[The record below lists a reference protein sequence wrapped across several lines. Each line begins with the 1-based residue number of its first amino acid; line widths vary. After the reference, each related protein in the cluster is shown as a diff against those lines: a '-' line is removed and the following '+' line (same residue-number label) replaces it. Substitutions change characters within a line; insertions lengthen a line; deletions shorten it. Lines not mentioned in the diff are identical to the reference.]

1 MLKKKVLILISV
13 FVIICTLLVA
23 CKSTKED
30 GAYSGEDNEYS
41 SSEQVEENDG
51 EDNDIDDYSK
61 EEDSPSNKNKS
72 TNKKTNKKKS
82 EKVTYTTTKPI
93 PTKEKDFVIYDN
105 GTTTIIHKTVY
116 DTTATTQKEGETITE
131 DPNDLPPDW
140 N

>member
-1 MLKKKVLILISV
+1 MKKKVLILISV

-23 CKSTKED
+23 CKSNKED
-30 GAYSGEDNEYS
+30 GVYSGEDNEYS
-41 SSEQVEENDG
+41 SSEQLEENDG
-51 EDNDIDDYSK
+51 EDNDIVDYST
-61 EEDSPSNKNKS
+61 EGDSSSNKNKS
-72 TNKKTNKKKS
+72 TNKKSNKNKS

-116 DTTATTQKEGETITE
+116 DTTSTTQKEGETITE

>member
-1 MLKKKVLILISV
+1 MKKKVLILISV

-30 GAYSGEDNEYS
+30 GVYSGEDNEYS
-41 SSEQVEENDG
+41 SSEQVEENEG
-51 EDNDIDDYSK
+51 EDNDTEDYSP
-61 EEDSPSNKNKS
+61 EEDSSSNKNKS
-72 TNKKTNKKKS
+72 NNKKTNKKKS

-131 DPNDLPPDW
+131 DPNDLFPDFD
-140 N
+140 